1 MNKKLYDRMGLKNK
15 QSAVERKERRM
26 YRKRIIALTCELL
39 LNKDDN
45 FQIENEDVVNS
56 FRQYTKNCIQFFKAT
71 DENDLFQKELG
82 TIPEQEEEE
91 ILHVEENNATFEE
104 NNATFEENNATFEEN
119 NATFEENNATFEE
132 NNATFEENNIS
143 LDKTNVDK
151 TNVDKTNVDKT
162 LSEEK
167 VFKEVIMN
175 PTTADYVKID
185 TMKLNAS
192 MDFYLNK

>member
-15 QSAVERKERRM
+15 QNAVERKERRM

-45 FQIENEDVVNS
+45 FQIENEDVVSS

-71 DENDLFQKELG
+71 DENDLFQKELE
-82 TIPEQEEEE
+82 TIQEQQED
-91 ILHVEENNATFEE
+91 LH
-104 NNATFEENNATFEEN
+104 
-119 NATFEENNATFEE
+119 
-132 NNATFEENNIS
+132 
-143 LDKTNVDK
+143 LDETIVSEDNEAFVNVTETNVTE
-151 TNVDKTNVDKT
+151 TNVTETT
-162 LSEEK
+162 LEEK
-167 VFKEVIMN
+167 VFKEVMMN
-175 PTTADYVKID
+175 PTTPDYVKMD

>member
-1 MNKKLYDRMGLKNK
+1 MNKKLYDRMGLKSK

-82 TIPEQEEEE
+82 TIQEGEED
-91 ILHVEENNATFEE
+91 LHLDETIVSEDNEASVNVEE
-104 NNATFEENNATFEEN
+104 
-119 NATFEENNATFEE
+119 
-132 NNATFEENNIS
+132 
-143 LDKTNVDK
+143 TNVAE
-151 TNVDKTNVDKT
+151 TI
-162 LSEEK
+162 LEEK
-167 VFKEVIMN
+167 VFKEVFMN
-175 PTTADYVKID
+175 PTTPDYVKID

>member
-1 MNKKLYDRMGLKNK
+1 MDFVNDITLEFLMNKKLYDRMGLKNK
-15 QSAVERKERRM
+15 QSVAERKERRI
-26 YRKRIIALTCELL
+26 YRKRIIALTCEML
-39 LNKDDN
+39 LNKDDK

-82 TIPEQEEEE
+82 TIPEQEGEQEND
-91 ILHVEENNATFEE
+91 LHTDETIVSEDNNAT
-104 NNATFEENNATFEEN
+104 AT
-119 NATFEENNATFEE
+119 
-132 NNATFEENNIS
+132 
-143 LDKTNVDK
+143 L
-151 TNVDKTNVDKT
+151 DKT
-162 LSEEK
+162 LSDEK

>member
-1 MNKKLYDRMGLKNK
+1 MDFVNDITLEFLMNKKLYDRMGLKSK
-15 QSAVERKERRM
+15 QNAVERKERRM
-26 YRKRIIALTCELL
+26 YRKRIIALTCEML

-71 DENDLFQKELG
+71 DENDLYQKELE
-82 TIPEQEEEE
+82 TIQEQQEEPHED
-91 ILHVEENNATFEE
+91 LHLDETIVSEDDAT
-104 NNATFEENNATFEEN
+104 
-119 NATFEENNATFEE
+119 
-132 NNATFEENNIS
+132 

-151 TNVDKTNVDKT
+151 TNVDKTNVNVT
-162 LSEEK
+162 ETNTEEK

-175 PTTADYVKID
+175 PTTTDYVKID

>member
-1 MNKKLYDRMGLKNK
+1 MDFVNDITLEFLMNKKLYDRMGLKSK

-45 FQIENEDVVNS
+45 FQIENEDVVSS

-82 TIPEQEEEE
+82 PIPEGEQDEH
-91 ILHVEENNATFEE
+91 LDLDENNTIFDE
-104 NNATFEENNATFEEN
+104 NNEVVDKTL
-119 NATFEENNATFEE
+119 
-132 NNATFEENNIS
+132 
-143 LDKTNVDK
+143 LDKTLS
-151 TNVDKTNVDKT
+151 DKT

>member
-1 MNKKLYDRMGLKNK
+1 MDFVNDITLEFLMNKKLYDRMGLKNK

-39 LNKDDN
+39 LNKDDK
-45 FQIENEDVVNS
+45 FQIENEDVVSS

-82 TIPEQEEEE
+82 TIQEED
-91 ILHVEENNATFEE
+91 LHVEEHDAIFDETIVSE
-104 NNATFEENNATFEEN
+104 NNEVVDKTDVDKMDVDKTD
-119 NATFEENNATFEE
+119 
-132 NNATFEENNIS
+132 
-143 LDKTNVDK
+143 LDKTALDKILSDK
-151 TNVDKTNVDKT
+151 TLSDKT

>member
-1 MNKKLYDRMGLKNK
+1 MDFVNDITLEFLMNKKLYDRMGLKSK

-26 YRKRIIALTCELL
+26 YRKRIIALTCQML

-71 DENDLFQKELG
+71 DENDLYQKELE
-82 TIPEQEEEE
+82 TIQEQQEEPEGD
-91 ILHVEENNATFEE
+91 LH
-104 NNATFEENNATFEEN
+104 
-119 NATFEENNATFEE
+119 
-132 NNATFEENNIS
+132 
-143 LDKTNVDK
+143 LDETIVSEDDTVVTLDETNVDETNVDK
-151 TNVDKTNVDKT
+151 TNVDETNVDVDET
-162 LSEEK
+162 NTEEK
-167 VFKEVIMN
+167 VFKEVRMN

>member
-1 MNKKLYDRMGLKNK
+1 MGLKNK

-45 FQIENEDVVNS
+45 FQIENEDVVSS

-82 TIPEQEEEE
+82 PIQEGEQDEEN
-91 ILHVEENNATFEE
+91 LYVEENNAIFDE
-104 NNATFEENNATFEEN
+104 NNEV
-119 NATFEENNATFEE
+119 
-132 NNATFEENNIS
+132 
-143 LDKTNVDK
+143 VDK
-151 TNVDKTNVDKT
+151 TDVDKT
-162 LSEEK
+162 LSDKTALNETLLEEK

>member
-1 MNKKLYDRMGLKNK
+1 MDFVNDITLECLMNKKLYDRMGLKSK

-82 TIPEQEEEE
+82 TIQEGEED
-91 ILHVEENNATFEE
+91 LHLDETIVSEDNEASVNVEE
-104 NNATFEENNATFEEN
+104 
-119 NATFEENNATFEE
+119 
-132 NNATFEENNIS
+132 
-143 LDKTNVDK
+143 TNVAE
-151 TNVDKTNVDKT
+151 TI
-162 LSEEK
+162 LEEK
-167 VFKEVIMN
+167 VFKEVFMN
-175 PTTADYVKID
+175 PTTPDYVKID

>member
-1 MNKKLYDRMGLKNK
+1 MDFVNDITLEFLMNKKLYDRMGLKNK

-104 NNATFEENNATFEEN
+104 NN
-119 NATFEENNATFEE
+119 
-132 NNATFEENNIS
+132 IS

>member
-1 MNKKLYDRMGLKNK
+1 MDFVNDITLEFLMNKKLYDRMGLKNK
-15 QSAVERKERRM
+15 QNVVERKERRM

-45 FQIENEDVVNS
+45 FQVENEDVVNS

-71 DENDLFQKELG
+71 DENDLYQKELE
-82 TIPEQEEEE
+82 TIQEGEQDEHLDLDETTVSED
-91 ILHVEENNATFEE
+91 NATV
-104 NNATFEENNATFEEN
+104 T
-119 NATFEENNATFEE
+119 
-132 NNATFEENNIS
+132 

-151 TNVDKTNVDKT
+151 TNV
-162 LSEEK
+162 EEK
-167 VFKEVIMN
+167 VFKEVFMN
-175 PTTADYVKID
+175 PTTPDYVKID

>member
-1 MNKKLYDRMGLKNK
+1 MDFVNDITLEFLMNKKLYDRMGLKSK
-15 QSAVERKERRM
+15 QSAVERKERRI

-45 FQIENEDVVNS
+45 FQIENEDVVSS

-82 TIPEQEEEE
+82 TIPEGEQDEH
-91 ILHVEENNATFEE
+91 LDLDENNTIFDE
-104 NNATFEENNATFEEN
+104 NNE
-119 NATFEENNATFEE
+119 
-132 NNATFEENNIS
+132 
-143 LDKTNVDK
+143 V
-151 TNVDKTNVDKT
+151 VDKT
-162 LSEEK
+162 LSDKTLSDKTLSDKTLLEEK

>member
-1 MNKKLYDRMGLKNK
+1 MDFVNDITLEFLMNKKLYDRMGLKSK
-15 QSAVERKERRM
+15 QSAVERKERRV
-26 YRKRIIALTCELL
+26 YRKRIIALTCQML

-71 DENDLFQKELG
+71 DENDLYQKELE
-82 TIPEQEEEE
+82 TIQEQQEEPDED
-91 ILHVEENNATFEE
+91 LHLDETIVSEDDAV
-104 NNATFEENNATFEEN
+104 A
-119 NATFEENNATFEE
+119 
-132 NNATFEENNIS
+132 

-151 TNVDKTNVDKT
+151 TNVDETNT
-162 LSEEK
+162 EEK

-175 PTTADYVKID
+175 PTTTDYVKMD

>member
-1 MNKKLYDRMGLKNK
+1 MDFVNDITLEFLMNKKLYDRMGLKSK

-45 FQIENEDVVNS
+45 FQIENEDVVSS

-71 DENDLFQKELG
+71 DENDLYQKELG
-82 TIPEQEEEE
+82 TIQEEDQ
-91 ILHVEENNATFEE
+91 HVEENDAIFDETIVSE
-104 NNATFEENNATFEEN
+104 NNEA
-119 NATFEENNATFEE
+119 
-132 NNATFEENNIS
+132 
-143 LDKTNVDK
+143 LDKTDVNVDK
-151 TNVDKTNVDKT
+151 TDVDKTDVDKT
-162 LSEEK
+162 ILEEK
-167 VFKEVIMN
+167 VFKEVFMN

>member
-1 MNKKLYDRMGLKNK
+1 MDFVNDITLEFLMNKKLYDRMGLKSK
-15 QSAVERKERRM
+15 QSAVERKERRV
-26 YRKRIIALTCELL
+26 YRKRIIALTCQML

-71 DENDLFQKELG
+71 DENDLYQKELE
-82 TIPEQEEEE
+82 TIQEQQEDEHLYLDETIVSE
-91 ILHVEENNATFEE
+91 DDAT
-104 NNATFEENNATFEEN
+104 
-119 NATFEENNATFEE
+119 
-132 NNATFEENNIS
+132 

-151 TNVDKTNVDKT
+151 TNVDKTNVNVDKT
-162 LSEEK
+162 NVDVDETNTEEK
-167 VFKEVIMN
+167 VFKEVLMN
-175 PTTADYVKID
+175 PTTTDYVKID

>member
-1 MNKKLYDRMGLKNK
+1 MDFVNDITLEFLMNKKLYDRMGLKSK

-45 FQIENEDVVNS
+45 FQVENEDVVNS

-71 DENDLFQKELG
+71 DENDLYQKELE
-82 TIPEQEEEE
+82 TIQEGEQDEHLDLDETTVSED
-91 ILHVEENNATFEE
+91 NATV
-104 NNATFEENNATFEEN
+104 T
-119 NATFEENNATFEE
+119 
-132 NNATFEENNIS
+132 
-143 LDKTNVDK
+143 LDKTTVDK
-151 TNVDKTNVDKT
+151 TNVDKTNV
-162 LSEEK
+162 EAK
-167 VFKEVIMN
+167 VFKEVVMN
-175 PTTADYVKID
+175 PTTPDYVKID